1 MAYTKKGY
9 CVGATESIT
18 SAVKATRVLAKQ
30 GIFAEVIALSAGET
44 KRGCAY
50 GVSFDCDA
58 IDTVRG
64 ALKGAGIAVT
74 QYLQRGG
81 AP

>member
-9 CVGATESIT
+9 CVGALGSMT
-18 SAVKATRVLAKQ
+18 SALKATRALAAH
-30 GIFAEVIALSAGET
+30 GIFAEVIGLSATET

-50 GVSFDCDA
+50 GISFDCDA
-58 IDTVRG
+58 IDRVRSIFKSNGITVS
-64 ALKGAGIAVT
+64 
-74 QYLQRGG
+74 QYLQRGR

>member
-1 MAYTKKGY
+1 M
-9 CVGATESIT
+9 GALESMT
-18 SAVKATRVLAKQ
+18 AAVKATRTLAKQ
-30 GIFAEVIALSAGET
+30 GIFAEVIGLSANET

-58 IDTVRG
+58 IDTVRA
-64 ALKGAGIAVT
+64 ALRGSGITVT

-81 AP
+81 VP

>member
-1 MAYTKKGY
+1 MPYTKKGY
-9 CVGATESIT
+9 CVGAMESMT
-18 SAVKATRVLAKQ
+18 SAVKATRTLAKQ
-30 GIFAEVIALSAGET
+30 GIFAEVIALSTNET

-58 IDTVRG
+58 IDTVRVT
-64 ALKGAGIAVT
+64 LKGAGITVT

-81 AP
+81 VP